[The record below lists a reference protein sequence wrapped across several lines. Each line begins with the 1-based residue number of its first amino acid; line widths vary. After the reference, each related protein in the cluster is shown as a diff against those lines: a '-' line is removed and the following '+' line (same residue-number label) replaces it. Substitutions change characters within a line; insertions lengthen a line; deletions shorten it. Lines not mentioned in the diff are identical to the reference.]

1 MKEQMEATALAD
13 TREVLITRIYDAPP
27 GLLFEAWSDPE
38 YLKHWYAPEG
48 CKVEIYKLDFRKDG
62 RFVHSIQISDG
73 SECVCTGMYHEIV
86 EPKKIVYSLFFSDK
100 EGNIIEP
107 DYGLHP

>member
-1 MKEQMEATALAD
+1 MKEQLEATALAD

-48 CKVEIYKLDFRKDG
+48 CKSRSTNWISEKMDVLFIPYKFPM
-62 RFVHSIQISDG
+62 VASVYAQA
-73 SECVCTGMYHEIV
+73 CTMKFLN
-86 EPKKIVYSLFFSDK
+86 PKK
-100 EGNIIEP
+100 
-107 DYGLHP
+107 